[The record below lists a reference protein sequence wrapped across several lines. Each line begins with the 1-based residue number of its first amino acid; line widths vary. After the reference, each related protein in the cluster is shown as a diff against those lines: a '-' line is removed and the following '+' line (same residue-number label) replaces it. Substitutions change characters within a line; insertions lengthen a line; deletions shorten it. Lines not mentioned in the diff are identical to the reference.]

1 MENGEILLALIT
13 FAAFW
18 ARIEHRLT
26 VIETQCKT
34 CWKEKL

>member
-1 MENGEILLALIT
+1 METLAIISGMIA

-26 VIETQCKT
+26 VIETNCKL
-34 CWKEKL
+34 CNRKNI